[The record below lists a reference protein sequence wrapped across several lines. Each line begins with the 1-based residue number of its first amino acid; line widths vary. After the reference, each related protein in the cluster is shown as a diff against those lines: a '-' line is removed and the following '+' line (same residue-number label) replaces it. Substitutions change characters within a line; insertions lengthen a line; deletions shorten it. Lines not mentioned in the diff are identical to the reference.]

1 MNNRGDKQTFFHSMV
16 VLILRWKSTCNSNII
31 LILMPNVI
39 LEETIAG
46 MRFYCLKASSLVFP
60 SGLGIDFASF
70 FSALSYL
77 FSAKFQS
84 RATVG
89 YMQGFAPRTGNVLW
103 PLFKNVLLLEVQL
116 VLLRFVLATS
126 GLWIQFRVLI

>member
-1 MNNRGDKQTFFHSMV
+1 
-16 VLILRWKSTCNSNII
+16 
-31 LILMPNVI
+31 MPNVI

-70 FSALSYL
+70 FSPLSYL
-77 FSAKFQS
+77 FSGKFQS

>member
-1 MNNRGDKQTFFHSMV
+1 
-16 VLILRWKSTCNSNII
+16 
-31 LILMPNVI
+31 MPNII

-70 FSALSYL
+70 YLPPLSYL
-77 FSAKFQS
+77 FSGKFQS
-84 RATVG
+84 WATVG

-103 PLFKNVLLLEVQL
+103 PLFKNVLLLGVQL

>member
-16 VLILRWKSTCNSNII
+16 VLSLRWKSTCNSNII

-70 FSALSYL
+70 FSPLSYL